1 MAKAP
6 VILGALARRVQG
18 RSPEGRS
25 LQGSG
30 REVPVNVLIDTDV
43 LVDLALGRKSND
55 EPAAHLVDALE
66 RRRAFG
72 FLAWHSAS
80 NFYYFGGPETRERA
94 ARTFLLDLA
103 QFVEVA
109 PTTTESLRQAGRL
122 KLRDFE
128 DAMQVAAAIACGAD
142 VIATRNHKDHA
153 GAPIRA
159 AAPGEVLKILT

>member
-1 MAKAP
+1 M
-6 VILGALARRVQG
+6 
-18 RSPEGRS
+18 
-25 LQGSG
+25 
-30 REVPVNVLIDTDV
+30 NVLIDTDV
-43 LVDLALGRKSND
+43 LIDLALGRKPHD

-66 RRRAFG
+66 RRRASG

-80 NFYYFGGPETRERA
+80 KFYYLVAPKRGNDA

-142 VIATRNHKDHA
+142 LIATRNTGTMPARRFGPQRREKS
-153 GAPIRA
+153 PRF
-159 AAPGEVLKILT
+159 